1 MYMYTH
7 TVCKVLSPS
16 HNLTLPL
23 TLPEDNIPESTLKK
37 LKKYIDNPKFLLEIV
52 ENTSKAGLHT
62 LVETT
67 V

>member
-7 TVCKVLSPS
+7 TVCKVLSHS

-52 ENTSKAGLHT
+52 EKTSKAGLHT